1 MVVYKVD
8 RLTRSL
14 LDFAKLVEALD
25 KAGTSFV
32 SITQS
37 FNTTTSMSRLT
48 LNMLL
53 SFAQFER
60 EVTAERIRDK
70 IAASKAR
77 GMWMGGTPPL
87 GYRPDGRSL
96 AIVENDAAIVRDIF
110 ARYLELGN
118 VRKLYH
124 ALLEQ
129 GIGVPLRTA
138 STGRTMGGCPFTRG
152 QLHRILIN
160 PVYVGEIHHQGRV
173 AKGLHAGIIN
183 RANWDRVQAQLADN
197 LQGERSRSR
206 IASPS
211 LLAGLTVD
219 EAGKPLVAAHANKG
233 KVRYRYYVSRA
244 LQHEPGSDTRGMR
257 IPAREIETAVAER
270 VAEALDDPLA
280 LLASAGIAPAPDE
293 IRTAMASAQ
302 KLAAA
307 ARKKDRQLIRGL
319 VTQVRVTPREVR
331 IELAVD
337 TLAKRLGL
345 DAPGNDATVQIISPV
360 GLTRTGIAVRLV
372 HTDGRAATSGT
383 PDPALVKLILQART
397 WWARLATGETDMS
410 TIARTEG
417 INDSWVSRVVRLN
430 FLAPTLIDKILAGT
444 QPARLTARALLRSEI
459 PMSWNHQR
467 EVIFD
472 R

>member
-1 MVVYKVD
+1 MGGRQD
-8 RLTRSL
+8 RLDAEL
-14 LDFAKLVEALD
+14 AALATLSPAQLREQWM
-25 KAGTSFV
+25 K
-32 SITQS
+32 ITG
-37 FNTTTSMSRLT
+37 RVLP
-48 LNMLL
+48 
-53 SFAQFER
+53 R
-60 EVTAERIRDK
+60 VRDK

-96 AIVENDAAIVRDIF
+96 AIVEDDADIVRDIF

-124 ALLEQ
+124 ALLAEE
-129 GIGVPLRTA
+129 IGVPQRTA

-152 QLHRILIN
+152 QIHRILIN
-160 PVYVGEIHHQGRV
+160 PIYVGEIHHQGRV
-173 AKGLHAGIIN
+173 ANGLHSGIID
-183 RANWDRVQAQLADN
+183 RTIWDRVQAQLADN
-197 LQGERSRSR
+197 LQGDRSRSR
-206 IASPS
+206 IGSPS

-219 EAGKPLVAAHANKG
+219 EAGEPLVAAHANKG

-244 LQHEPGSDTRGMR
+244 LQHEPGSHTGGMR

-345 DAPGNDATVQIISPV
+345 DAPGNDNLKYISK
-360 GLTRTGIAVRLV
+360 
-372 HTDGRAATSGT
+372 
-383 PDPALVKLILQART
+383 ALCK
-397 WWARLATGETDMS
+397 
-410 TIARTEG
+410 
-417 INDSWVSRVVRLN
+417 
-430 FLAPTLIDKILAGT
+430 KIC
-444 QPARLTARALLRSEI
+444 
-459 PMSWNHQR
+459 
-467 EVIFD
+467 
-472 R
+472 